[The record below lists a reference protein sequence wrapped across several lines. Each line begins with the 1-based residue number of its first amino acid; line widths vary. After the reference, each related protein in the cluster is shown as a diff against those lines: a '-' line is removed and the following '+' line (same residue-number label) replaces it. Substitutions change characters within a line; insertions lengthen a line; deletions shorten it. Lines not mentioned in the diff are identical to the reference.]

1 VLDDFKDRPV
11 VVTGCASGIGAAV
24 ARTLAGAGSWVIG
37 IDRSRP
43 DHVLQQFIP
52 TDLGDLGSIQAAITS
67 LPKEVWTLFS
77 CAGLSS
83 GAADPLTVLR
93 VNFLGLREF
102 LEGVEARIPK
112 GGAIA
117 SAASAAGRDYREN
130 SKEVLDLVLTK
141 GFVGGEKWIREHA
154 SYIQDRGGY
163 RVSKEAVVLYTMV
176 RCWSL
181 GQRGVR
187 INALAPGVTDTP
199 MLEDFARV
207 HGWHR
212 LDAALEPLGR
222 KATADE
228 QARILIFLN
237 SDWASYVNGQ
247 TIWSDGG
254 AITTAEVRRFA
265 VVHAG

>member
-1 VLDDFKDRPV
+1 VLAYYRDRPV

-24 ARTLAGAGSWVIG
+24 GRMLVEAGSWVIG

-43 DHVLQQFIP
+43 DYALQQFVP
-52 TDLGDLGSIQAAITS
+52 TDLGDLGSVQTAITS
-67 LPKEVWTLFS
+67 LPTEVWSLFS

-102 LEGVEARIPK
+102 LEGVEARVPS
-112 GGAIA
+112 GGAMVSIG
-117 SAASAAGRDYREN
+117 SAAGRDYREN
-130 SKEVLDLVLTK
+130 SREVFGLVHTAS
-141 GFVGGEKWIREHA
+141 FNDGEKWMQEHA

-163 RVSKEAVVLYTMV
+163 RVSKEAIVLYTMLK
-176 RCWSL
+176 CWSL

-199 MLEDFARV
+199 MLRDSARV
-207 HGWHR
+207 HGWGR
-212 LDAALEPLGR
+212 LDAALGPLGR

-228 QARILIFLN
+228 QARTLMFLN
-237 SDWASYVNGQ
+237 SGWASYVNGQ

-254 AITTAEVRRFA
+254 AIATAELQRLA
-265 VVHAG
+265 VVDVG